1 MRIENIKIVIAEEV
15 RRTPTQ
21 AHVMRYN
28 MSQEQYP
35 IYTMDPNDPSVYFRS
50 RYGPSMSVEFIC
62 PKCAAEYK
70 VQLRSWDLE
79 QNVEMVCM
87 CGLPLHVLLDRSEYR
102 TPFRFD
108 RIR

>member
-35 IYTMDPNDPSVYFRS
+35 LYTMNPNDPPVYNG
-50 RYGPSMSVEFIC
+50 YGPSISVEFIC

-70 VQLRSWDLE
+70 VQLRIWNE

-87 CGLPLHVLLDRSEYR
+87 CGLPLHVLPDRSEYR

>member
-70 VQLRSWDLE
+70 VQLRIWNE
-79 QNVEMVCM
+79 QNIEIVCT
-87 CGLPLHVLLDRSEYR
+87 CGLPLHVLPDRSGEYR